1 MNIIINL
8 LFIFILGIFVIVY
21 NLNKLYYN
29 YGNAINVPRELLYN
43 VLKPGIYEGVST
55 TSGDVLSSMDGCL
68 YKNGQKSIHRLYIS
82 KTLNGIKFENI
93 IKVHDSVSGDFLHTL
108 KRDGEFTYMHKQ
120 NDNLYKLSR
129 NYIDDKLVGASYGYV
144 TDITNNS
151 ITANLH
157 GVWHISSK
165 EYHNVSNVMKRL
177 DNNHLESQL
186 IHKYLGFSD
195 ILVDQKYTMLN

>member
-55 TSGDVLSSMDGCL
+55 TSGDVLSLMDGCL

-108 KRDGEFTYMHKQ
+108 KRDGEFTYMHIHPPRPQ
-120 NDNLYKLSR
+120 A
-129 NYIDDKLVGASYGYV
+129 VP
-144 TDITNNS
+144 
-151 ITANLH
+151 
-157 GVWHISSK
+157 SSLLGWAICK
-165 EYHNVSNVMKRL
+165 TSPPRARPDHPS
-177 DNNHLESQL
+177 SQTRTL
-186 IHKYLGFSD
+186 LAPPVHH
-195 ILVDQKYTMLN
+195 